1 MVKYDDLKML
11 CSINEDTFDA
21 YKFLTSAID
30 ENSRDLL
37 YIYQTKNEANLKY
50 NEIVEK
56 FKYGIKKKDKQ
67 KGMIELN
74 SKDNIYIWTIN
85 KAKRQI
91 YGYKFRS
98 IRIR

>member
-1 MVKYDDLKML
+1 MVNYNDLKML

-21 YKFLTSAID
+21 YKIVTSAID
-30 ENSRDLL
+30 KNSRDLL

-67 KGMIELN
+67 NGIIELN
-74 SKDNIYIWTIN
+74 SKDKIYIWTIN

-91 YGYKFRS
+91 YGYKFRD